1 MSSAPQSYKETES
14 MIHSKKN
21 KSTETVPEKDLMA
34 GLLDQDFN
42 TTVLKMLKEV
52 KEDVK
57 GVKKMMCEQNGATN
71 NEIENLKRNNN
82 NKNLELKS
90 TTTEVKTQQQDS
102 EVDLIREKTESGNLK
117 TGQWGHRG

>member
-1 MSSAPQSYKETES
+1 

>member
-1 MSSAPQSYKETES
+1 
-14 MIHSKKN
+14 
-21 KSTETVPEKDLMA
+21 
-34 GLLDQDFN
+34 
-42 TTVLKMLKEV
+42 MLKEV

-90 TTTEVKTQQQDS
+90 TTTEVKTQ
-102 EVDLIREKTESGNLK
+102 
-117 TGQWGHRG
+117 